1 MRRFGLVTSI
11 LMLAACAGQP
21 DGPTA
26 APAGG
31 HDGAAVSAE
40 PEPVEAAILE
50 QPFTAEQIRDE
61 WVTGF
66 SLVMRRSTPGE
77 VRLER
82 WTVLQADAEGCQ
94 IEFAALA
101 DDGAVSGEPVV
112 QRSTWLELRDHAS
125 FPSPGASRERTTRET
140 ALGALEGWLYRVP
153 EEGSE
158 AVSEFFFVP
167 GLPGA
172 PVQMRTIEGGQTVFE
187 LEQIE
192 RSRPTEP

>member
-1 MRRFGLVTSI
+1 VTIILV
-11 LMLAACAGQP
+11 LAACAGQP
-21 DGPTA
+21 GGPEP
-26 APAGG
+26 APSD
-31 HDGAAVSAE
+31 DGAAAVVSAA
-40 PEPVEAAILE
+40 PEPAEGAILE
-50 QPFTAEQIRDE
+50 RPFTAEQIRDE
-61 WVTGF
+61 WTPGF
-66 SLVMRRSTPGE
+66 RLVMRRSTPGE
-77 VRLER
+77 TRLER
-82 WTVLQADAEGCQ
+82 WTVLAADAEGVE

-125 FPSPGASRERTTRET
+125 FAAAGASREWTTRDT
-140 ALGALEGWLYRVP
+140 ALGALEGWLYRVR

-172 PVQMRTIEGGQTVFE
+172 PVQMRTVEGEQTVFE

-192 RSRPTEP
+192 RSRPTES

>member
-1 MRRFGLVTSI
+1 VTTILV
-11 LMLAACAGQP
+11 LAACAGQP
-21 DGPTA
+21 GGPTT
-26 APAGG
+26 APAG
-31 HDGAAVSAE
+31 DDVAVVGAA
-40 PEPVEAAILE
+40 PEPAEAAILE

-61 WVTGF
+61 WVAGF

-77 VRLER
+77 ARLER
-82 WTVLQADAEGCQ
+82 WTVLAADAEGCE

-112 QRSTWLELRDHAS
+112 QRSTWSELRDHAR
-125 FPSPGASRERTTRET
+125 FPAAGASREWTHRDT

-172 PVQMRTIEGGQTVFE
+172 PVQMRTIEGGETVFE

-192 RSRPTEP
+192 RSRPMES